1 MPTASRLACILL
13 AATLAASCGGSKSPT
28 SPSTPQTPSA
38 TPTKIIG
45 ISGSLNFGDV
55 LVGSSRD
62 ATFTISNSG
71 NTVLTVTRM
80 TVTGGLASQTTATW
94 TNGQIAPGASQ
105 PVTVRFSPTAAGSYS
120 GTVSVTADHT
130 GGSNTIGISGTAIS
144 ATPFSG
150 VWIGSYV
157 VERCDG
163 TGSVQDIFC
172 SANRGLYPVGSVLPI
187 SMSLTQSG
195 SSITGIVAFGQV
207 TGAVTGSVDSAGV
220 LTLRGTATSGALNI
234 AITTWV
240 TRVVGST
247 MEGAVAYNATSGAA
261 PGVATVTT
269 RLSGVT
275 KR

>member
-71 NTVLTVTRM
+71 NTVLTVTGM

-150 VWIGSYV
+150 VWIGRYI

-163 TGSVQDIFC
+163 VGSVQDLFC
-172 SANRGLYPVGSVLPI
+172 SANRGAFPVGSSLPI
-187 SMSLTQSG
+187 SISLTQTG
-195 SSITGIVAFGQV
+195 SAVTGTVSFGQV
-207 TGAVTGSVDSAGV
+207 TGVVTGSVAATGV
-220 LTLRGTATSGALNI
+220 LTLRGSTTSSGTSSV
-234 AITTWV
+234 ITSWSTQIQ
-240 TRVVGST
+240 GSS
-247 MEGAVAYNATSGAA
+247 MEGAFSYDASFTGV
-261 PGVATVTT
+261 PGVAGISA